1 MERALKERIVGAIIL
16 VAAVVIVVPVFLDG
30 PNDPNEIVSESI
42 SLPVQ
47 APGNGSRTVVLNR
60 DRTEPVPQPAA
71 QEPAQVAMAETEAP
85 AETGAVL
92 VVEETA
98 DQPAARPVEEERQV
112 EPEPEQQQPAPRPAP
127 PVRSSTGMWAVQLGS
142 FSSQENAERLAADLR
157 KQGFAAFLSDVTT
170 ANGRLHRVRIGP
182 QKDRQSAEAMA
193 ERLDRAGHEGQV
205 VPHP

>member
-42 SLPVQ
+42 SLPGQ